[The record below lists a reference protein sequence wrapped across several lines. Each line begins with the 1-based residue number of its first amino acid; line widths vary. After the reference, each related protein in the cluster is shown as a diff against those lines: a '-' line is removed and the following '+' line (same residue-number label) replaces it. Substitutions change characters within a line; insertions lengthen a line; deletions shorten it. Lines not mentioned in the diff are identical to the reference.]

1 MSVECGQ
8 SNQWQHVA
16 VVRSE
21 TSLRVFLNGVE
32 ELHQADL
39 PKSGIH
45 LPQLFFGGRS
55 DNQHNWEGRLD
66 EIAIFDRALTEEEVQ
81 SLAGKK

>member
-1 MSVECGQ
+1 MAEQRMALNYRVPDQQLLEWSQRVVEKMSD
-8 SNQWQHVA
+8 
-16 VVRSE
+16 R
-21 TSLRVFLNGVE
+21 
-32 ELHQADL
+32 
-39 PKSGIH
+39 

-66 EIAIFDRALTEEEVQ
+66 EVAIFDRALTEEEVQ

>member
-1 MSVECGQ
+1 MIPRWE
-8 SNQWQHVA
+8 WQHLA

-21 TSLRVFLNGVE
+21 TSLRIFLNGAE
-32 ELHQADL
+32 ELEA
-39 PKSGIH
+39 PVPSKPTANF
-45 LPQLFFGGRS
+45 PQLFFGGRS
-55 DNQHNWEGRLD
+55 DNQQNWEGRLD